1 MRLSHDWRRVL
12 RRAWSVRLMALA
24 ILLTAA
30 EVGVP
35 YLGDLLP
42 ARLMSA
48 LAGLSA
54 GGAFVARLIA
64 QKEFEDEN
72 ET

>member
-1 MRLSHDWRRVL
+1 MDAAIRVCTYVS
-12 RRAWSVRLMALA
+12 AAAM
-24 ILLTAA
+24 LTAA
-30 EVGVP
+30 EVGMP